1 MNSQPYPHCVY
12 CAIVAGTIPCA
23 KVYEDDQFLAFLDI
37 HPATKGHTLLIPKV
51 HTRWVHDVEPF
62 ETYWSLARC
71 IARSQ
76 DTHLNPTYIQYFT
89 HGALDHAH
97 IHIIPRY
104 DGIDTADP
112 ILIQPTHVEDGAV
125 LNETAGKIKI

>member
-1 MNSQPYPHCVY
+1 MNSQPYPHCIY
-12 CAIVAGTIPCA
+12 CAIIKGEVPCA
-23 KVYEDDQFLAFLDI
+23 KVYEDATFLAFLDI
-37 HPATKGHTLLIPKV
+37 HPASPGHTLVIPKI

-62 ETYWSLARC
+62 ETYWSVARN

-76 DTHLNPTYIQYFT
+76 QEHLHPEYIQYFT

-104 DGIDTADP
+104 DDVDTADP
-112 ILIQPTHVEDGAV
+112 ILTQPAQPEDSAV
-125 LNETAGKIKI
+125 LNEIAQKIKL

>member
-1 MNSQPYPHCVY
+1 MDCIF
-12 CAIVAGTIPCA
+12 CKIVSGDIPA
-23 KVYEDDQFLAFLDI
+23 SKVYEDDHFLAFLDI
-37 HPATKGHTLLIPKV
+37 HPATVGHTLLIPKI

-62 ETYWSLARC
+62 EEYWSVARR

-76 DTHLNPTYIQYFT
+76 QEKLLPTYIQYFT

-104 DGIDTADP
+104 DDVDTADP
-112 ILIQPTHVEDGAV
+112 LLIQPPLAEDRAV
-125 LNETAGKIKI
+125 LNETAQKIKI